1 MGKVVTRFPT
11 KRRKSPTLWGS
22 TYLHGLCEGVP
33 PGKINDSPLFDL
45 QPRFFSLSFAD
56 GLGYDSSNCSRFWH
70 VFDFDASTA
79 KFKIYQ
85 NRLMSTVPTLPVKSI
100 VNPNCSC
107 TIKHEISSNDV
118 ISSAEKISTTA
129 KNLMVDKLCV
139 NEMKNIYD
147 NASKCV

>member
-1 MGKVVTRFPT
+1 MAYMREYPPPRVKLTT
-11 KRRKSPTLWGS
+11 
-22 TYLHGLCEGVP
+22 VP
-33 PGKINDSPLFDL
+33 FLILSRG
-45 QPRFFSLSFAD
+45 FFSLSFAD

-147 NASKCV
+147 NASKCFIFLV

>member
-1 MGKVVTRFPT
+1 MAYMREYP
-11 KRRKSPTLWGS
+11 P
-22 TYLHGLCEGVP
+22 P
-33 PGKINDSPLFDL
+33 PGKINYSPLFDP
-45 QPRFFSLSFAD
+45 QPRFFFSLSFAD